1 MAKVEIPLGPQH
13 PALKEPENFA
23 LSLDGERIIG
33 AAVNLGY
40 NHRGVEKAC
49 ESRNYTQCIYLIE
62 RICGICSHS
71 HCMTFVMASEELAGV
86 EVPPRAEWIRVL
98 VGELERLHSHMLWLG
113 VAGHELGFDTL
124 FMLSWRDREMILDL
138 LAKITGN
145 RVNYGVNKLGG
156 VRFDLTDDMK
166 AEVKTVVGKFN
177 EALKYYI
184 ELVTTESTLAAR
196 MAGVGVLSHE
206 DALAYGA
213 TGPTSRASMVDR
225 DIRRDEPHSAYAD
238 MPFEVILDDHNDV
251 FGRAVVRALEMV
263 ESCKIIFHIVDNIPD
278 GPIEVRVPRKVPE
291 GEAVAR
297 YEAPR
302 GEDIHFVKSNGT
314 DKPERV
320 KVRAPTLSNA
330 ASFALMLQGNYLADV
345 PIIVAAID
353 PCFSCTDR
361 MISLVDHNTGREGAL
376 DWQALRQYSI
386 DWYRNQG
393 VSFDDLSRKMQ
404 SWL

>member
-1 MAKVEIPLGPQH
+1 MPKVEIPLGPQH

-23 LSLDGERIIG
+23 LSLDGERIVG

-49 ESRNYTQCIYLIE
+49 ESRNFTQNVYLIE

-71 HCMTFVMASEELAGV
+71 HSVTFVTAVEELAGV
-86 EVPPRAEWIRVL
+86 EVPRRAQWIRML
-98 VGELERLHSHMLWLG
+98 IGELERLHSHMLWLG

-138 LAKITGN
+138 LAKISGN

-156 VRFDLTDDMK
+156 VRFDLTDAMRE
-166 AEVKTVVGKFN
+166 EVRTVVTTFK
-177 EALKYYI
+177 EALNYYI

-196 MAGVGVLSHE
+196 MSGVGVLSYE

-213 TGPTSRASMVDR
+213 TGPTARASNVNR
-225 DIRRDEPHSAYAD
+225 DIRRDDPDLAYQEI
-238 MPFEVILDDHNDV
+238 PFQVITDDHDDV

-263 ESCKIIFHIVDNIPD
+263 ESCKIILYIVDNIPD
-278 GPIEVRVPRKVPE
+278 GPIDTRVPRKIPA
-291 GEAVAR
+291 GEAVSR

-330 ASFALMLQGNYLADV
+330 ASIALMLKGNYLADV

-361 MISLVDHNTGREGAL
+361 MISVVDNKSGREGAL
-376 DWQALRQYSI
+376 DWQALRQYSV

-393 VSFDDLSRKMQ
+393 ISFDDLSRKM
-404 SWL
+404 